1 MVITY
6 PFAFLTSAA
15 IAVSFRSPRRAIL
28 WTGLCGLVAWAGFDL
43 VRRAGAPEAAAVF
56 AGALALGMASEVL
69 ARRLH
74 QPAILFVIPGLFP
87 LVPGIIAYRGMLLL
101 SESRLAEGAWQLARA
116 LLIAGILAAGLA
128 IPPVVARR
136 WRRRAGAGPARVERI
151 SQR

>member
-1 MVITY
+1 MITY

-15 IAVSFRSPRRAIL
+15 IAVSFRSPRGVIL
-28 WTGLCGLVAWAGFDL
+28 WSGFCGLVAWAGFDL
-43 VRRAGAPEAAAVF
+43 ALRAGAPDPAAVLV
-56 AGALALGMASEVL
+56 GALALGTAAEVL

-101 SESRLAEGAWQLARA
+101 SQSRLAEGAWQLARA

-128 IPPVVARR
+128 VPPVLFRR
-136 WRRRAGAGPARVERI
+136 WRR
-151 SQR
+151 